1 MLCYFR
7 DNPNKQAQLQ
17 YRLINLYS

>member
-7 DNPNKQAQLQ
+7 DNANKQAQLQ